1 MGNIMF
7 HRYTVFLVACALPLL
22 FIGQIAPSMAHEL
35 DFWLLWL
42 VAMTLVGLPVLF
54 AESALSARSGD
65 TVWIGMQ
72 KLTREADAKLIWRI
86 FAGLSVLVAM
96 LIASDMTAHIGTGI
110 IKHLPQF
117 DVSVPSFGLSM
128 GLMVV
133 VLILSILKSRLLVAG
148 LALVM
153 IGSLISLF
161 DGGLGSE
168 VSVPAMTKTSLS
180 EWARAVSLALISV
193 GAGTG
198 LYWFG
203 GGQASQEIYNNK
215 KPLAGFILPIWLTQI
230 VFGSFALLVSSAFVT
245 PTSFLVSSLGVLLIA
260 GFLVHYAMR
269 ELMGRFGLL
278 MGVGMTVGGV
288 LFLSVI
294 PAKAVLMA
302 LIMVSLVAVA
312 VLAVFSGFGMKISH
326 LRKTFNFKTEGRYN
340 IWRVAVR
347 LIVPLAVV
355 LAMVGWVIEWF
366 K

>member
-1 MGNIMF
+1 MF

-22 FIGQIAPSMAHEL
+22 FVRQIAPSMAHEL

-42 VAMTLVGLPVLF
+42 VAMTVVGLPILF

-65 TVWIGMQ
+65 GVWTGMQ

-86 FAGLSVLVAM
+86 FAGLSVLVAI
-96 LIASDMTAHIGTGI
+96 LIASDMTAHIGAGVI
-110 IKHLPQF
+110 QHLPQL
-117 DVSVPSFGLSM
+117 DLSVPSFGLSM

-133 VLILSILKSRLLVAG
+133 VLILSVLKSRLLPVG
-148 LALVM
+148 LVLVL

-168 VSVPAMTKTSLS
+168 ISVPAMTKIGFG
-180 EWARAVSLALISV
+180 EWAKAVSLALISV
-193 GAGTG
+193 GVGTG

-203 GGQASQEIYNNK
+203 GGQSSRIIYENK
-215 KPLAGFILPIWLTQI
+215 KSLAGFILPIWLTQI

-245 PTSFLVSSLGVLLIA
+245 PTSFLVSSLGVLLVA

-269 ELMGRFGLL
+269 ELMGRFGLM
-278 MGVGMTVGGV
+278 MGAGTTVVGV
-288 LFLSVI
+288 LLLSAI
-294 PAKAVLMA
+294 PAKVVLMM
-302 LIMVSLVAVA
+302 LVMVSLVAVV
-312 VLAVFSGFGMKISH
+312 VLSVFSGFGMKISH

-340 IWRVAVR
+340 IWRILVR
-347 LIVPLAVV
+347 LVVPLAVV
-355 LAMVGWVIEWF
+355 LAMMGWVIEWL